1 MSDRLTAPTFARE
14 IGDAGRSSQAAF
26 GVGAVIGALGG
37 LIGLGGAEFRLPLLI
52 GTFRFGALQ
61 AVILNKA
68 MSLSVVASAL
78 PFRAATVPC
87 AAGPLADHRQ
97 PAHRQPARRVVRR
110 RVGNPARLADALPR
124 HRCAA
129 ARDRGRPRAW
139 T

>member
-68 MSLSVVASAL
+68 MSLSV
-78 PFRAATVPC
+78 
-87 AAGPLADHRQ
+87 
-97 PAHRQPARRVVRR
+97 
-110 RVGNPARLADALPR
+110 
-124 HRCAA
+124 A
-129 ARDRGRPRAW
+129 ARNGNAEATTERLIALLRITACSAPKRN
-139 T
+139 